1 MTVKSCLQRCQVSL
15 DTTLKISLLAPGTEN
30 ARPERQVPNLNY
42 KNTMKLVQAIADSQC
57 TLHNLFVKLNTNVSN
72 TYLLD

>member
-1 MTVKSCLQRCQVSL
+1 MTVKSCLQRCQVLL

-42 KNTMKLVQAIADSQC
+42 KNTTEIIVQAIADSRS
-57 TLHNLFVKLNTNVSN
+57 TLHNLLVKLNTNVSIL
-72 TYLLD
+72 TF

>member
-1 MTVKSCLQRCQVSL
+1 MTVKSCLQRCQVLL

-42 KNTMKLVQAIADSQC
+42 KNTTEIIVQAIADSRS
-57 TLHNLFVKLNTNVSN
+57 TLRNLLVKLNTNVSIL
-72 TYLLD
+72 TF